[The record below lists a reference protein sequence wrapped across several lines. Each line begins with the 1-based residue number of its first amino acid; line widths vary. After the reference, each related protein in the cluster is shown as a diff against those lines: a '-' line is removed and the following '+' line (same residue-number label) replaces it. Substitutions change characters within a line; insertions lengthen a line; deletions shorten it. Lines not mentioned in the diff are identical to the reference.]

1 MSFCDLGALGGAGG
15 KEVGWGT
22 REKPASLYSRKKKQP
37 VYILERP

>member
-22 REKPASLYSRKKKQP
+22 REKENSQSMF
-37 VYILERP
+37 